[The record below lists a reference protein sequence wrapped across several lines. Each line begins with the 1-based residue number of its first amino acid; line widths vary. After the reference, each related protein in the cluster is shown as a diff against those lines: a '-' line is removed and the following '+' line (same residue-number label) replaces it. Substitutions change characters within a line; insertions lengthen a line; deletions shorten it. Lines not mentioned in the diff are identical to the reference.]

1 MSIWRRFPPP
11 TVKHLEGKLWEFR
24 VRAEGKIAR
33 GVCVSAGGGAERLC
47 EEVAQDAAPGARD

>member
-1 MSIWRRFPPP
+1 MSIWRRFAPS
-11 TVKHLEGKLWEFR
+11 TVKRLDGKLWEFR
-24 VRAEGKIAR
+24 FRAEGKIAI